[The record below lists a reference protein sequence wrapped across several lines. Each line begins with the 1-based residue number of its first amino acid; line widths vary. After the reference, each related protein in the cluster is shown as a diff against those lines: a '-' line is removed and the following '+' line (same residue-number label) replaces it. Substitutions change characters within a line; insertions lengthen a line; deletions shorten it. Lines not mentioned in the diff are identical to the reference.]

1 VVKKTLMPKGKE
13 IPGVRTLKGKYAVVT
28 GAGKGIGP
36 LSPNASWKMRLQES
50 LSWNTIVVSGGMI

>member
-1 VVKKTLMPKGKE
+1 MPKGKE